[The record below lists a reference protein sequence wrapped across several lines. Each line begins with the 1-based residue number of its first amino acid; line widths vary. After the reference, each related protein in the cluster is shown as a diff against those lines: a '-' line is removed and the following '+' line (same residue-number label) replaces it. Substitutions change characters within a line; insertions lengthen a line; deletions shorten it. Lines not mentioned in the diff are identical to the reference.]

1 MHIRDTS
8 SVMKKALVCILANKC
23 NFKKSFD
30 EICCVEIVKY
40 HLYLSLF
47 FLPGAAF
54 SAGLTGGI
62 STSIAVFCHEL
73 PHELGN

>member
-23 NFKKSFD
+23 NFKKSSD

-40 HLYLSLF
+40 HLYLSLIYF
-47 FLPGAAF
+47 FFQEQLLVLDWQEE
-54 SAGLTGGI
+54 SVHL
-62 STSIAVFCHEL
+62 
-73 PHELGN
+73 

>member
-40 HLYLSLF
+40 HLYLFLIYF
-47 FLPGAAF
+47 FLQEQLLVLDWQEE
-54 SAGLTGGI
+54 SVHL
-62 STSIAVFCHEL
+62 
-73 PHELGN
+73 